1 MVQSSLRWSVVMRAH
16 IMYVGVLADAGYE
29 KIHADFANKRYIVQ
43 IDKRV
48 TTLVSYT
55 FYRFSTMDSSP
66 ISFQSSAPHGTA
78 RAVNFIKVTAAS
90 FNQAYAIEN
99 PGPGILKSLIEID
112 VNIFQHQV

>member
-1 MVQSSLRWSVVMRAH
+1 MRAH

-55 FYRFSTMDSSP
+55 FYRFSTMDSRRRSGAELR
-66 ISFQSSAPHGTA
+66 SS
-78 RAVNFIKVTAAS
+78 VY
-90 FNQAYAIEN
+90 Q
-99 PGPGILKSLIEID
+99 LKIYSR
-112 VNIFQHQV
+112 